1 MRSLHWGGGGGVKFC
16 LICGVN
22 FTLGPIS
29 AIRRAPTH
37 QDTIE
42 QGVLRTVLSACEL
55 LRAENHWLIWSDS
68 VRSVITFEFLTITYE
83 KIASPDSS
91 ARHSHSL

>member
-1 MRSLHWGGGGGVKFC
+1 MSFEKKTLLHTVRRALSLRALLTLGGGGVKFC
-16 LICGVN
+16 LLGWVN

-42 QGVLRTVLSACEL
+42 QGVLRTVLSAYEL
-55 LRAENHWLIWSDS
+55 LRAG
-68 VRSVITFEFLTITYE
+68 ITG
-83 KIASPDSS
+83 SGMV
-91 ARHSHSL
+91 

>member
-1 MRSLHWGGGGGVKFC
+1 MSLEEKNTLQGDAPGSQLCALLTLGGGGGVKFC
-16 LICGVN
+16 LLGWVN

-42 QGVLRTVLSACEL
+42 QGALRTVLSAYEL
-55 LRAENHWLIWSDS
+55 LRAEITGYGLTLF
-68 VRSVITFEFLTITYE
+68 VRYHF
-83 KIASPDSS
+83 
-91 ARHSHSL
+91 